1 MSDVKFYSYCF
12 LEVVNEKEGKKG
24 DANLLLGN
32 YVIVKI
38 VLIVLE
44 AYSRI
49 AFFSGR
55 RARTGCGQ
63 DFCSLPD
70 AKHSHSVL

>member
-1 MSDVKFYSYCF
+1 MSDVKNSIHIVF
-12 LEVVNEKEGKKG
+12 LRLSTRKREKRGREPFTRH
-24 DANLLLGN
+24 

-63 DFCSLPD
+63 DFCLLPD